1 MHISH
6 SFYFFIKIKATQIE
20 NMRIFVLNMLFYLK
34 SKSIVISLSQMSSSQ
49 IRALILV
56 HQIVHKKRSG
66 GLSKK
71 KKKDC

>member
-1 MHISH
+1 
-6 SFYFFIKIKATQIE
+6 
-20 NMRIFVLNMLFYLK
+20 MLFYLK

-71 KKKDC
+71 KRKIVDCHC